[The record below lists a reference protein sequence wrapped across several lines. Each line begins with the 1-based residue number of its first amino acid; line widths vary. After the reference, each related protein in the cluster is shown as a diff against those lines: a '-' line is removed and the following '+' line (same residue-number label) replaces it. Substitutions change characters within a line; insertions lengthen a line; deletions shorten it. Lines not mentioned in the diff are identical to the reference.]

1 MASRLPIALMPFA
14 LAALMAGCANP
25 GMGGASSASDSQA
38 STGPGADSSA
48 YTPLQSDSSLND
60 CDAQPVQNM
69 LGQAYSDSVGDTLR
83 QRAGARAIRVL
94 KPGQVM
100 TMEYNPTRINIIL
113 DAKGAIEALR
123 CG

>member
-1 MASRLPIALMPFA
+1 MASRLPIALTSLA
-14 LAALMAGCANP
+14 LTGLMAGCANP
-25 GMGGASSASDSQA
+25 GMGGASSAGNLQA
-38 STGPGADSSA
+38 DTSASADSNA

-69 LGQAYSDSVGDTLR
+69 LGQAYSDSMGDTLR
-83 QRAGARAIRVL
+83 QRASARAVRVL

-100 TMEYNPTRINIIL
+100 TMEYNPMRINIIL
-113 DAKGAIEALR
+113 DAKGSIEALR

>member
-1 MASRLPIALMPFA
+1 MASRLPIALMSFA

-25 GMGGASSASDSQA
+25 GAGGASSTGYSQA
-38 STGPGADSSA
+38 DASAGTDSSA
-48 YTPLQSDSSLND
+48 YTPMQADSSVLD

-83 QRAGARAIRVL
+83 QRASARAIRVL

-100 TMEYNPTRINIIL
+100 TMEYNPMRINIIL
-113 DAKGAIEALR
+113 DAKGSIEALR

>member
-1 MASRLPIALMPFA
+1 MVSRLPIALMPFA

-25 GMGGASSASDSQA
+25 GMGGAGYAGGSQA
-38 STGPGADSSA
+38 GTDSSVDSSA
-48 YTPLQSDSSLND
+48 YTPLQSGASPSD
-60 CDAQPVQNM
+60 CDTQPVQNM

-83 QRAGARAIRVL
+83 QRANARAIRVL